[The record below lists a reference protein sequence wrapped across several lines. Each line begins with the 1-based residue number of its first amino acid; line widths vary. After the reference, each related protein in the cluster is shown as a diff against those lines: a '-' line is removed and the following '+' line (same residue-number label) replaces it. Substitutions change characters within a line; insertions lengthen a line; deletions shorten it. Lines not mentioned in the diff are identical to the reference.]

1 MTGSDIATAP
11 TFSCSFVARLLILL
25 PNSTEVCMDTETPSA
40 PAPQPSPDAP
50 SIRLRSRAEV
60 EREIQKRVDEERR
73 RLESQRL
80 NRERQHFHRPIERAF
95 TAAERDRV
103 TILFGGLTWKH
114 EWLIRSAFESAGY
127 KVELLPTPD
136 VAGFQLGKEFG
147 NNGQCNPTY
156 FMVGHLIKYLQGLE
170 AKGLSRQD
178 IVNNYVFFTAGSC
191 GPCRFGM
198 YEAEYR
204 LGVQNAGFDGFRIL
218 LFQQDDGINAASGEP
233 GLKFTVDFGL
243 GAFNAINFGDV
254 LNDVGCQIRP
264 YEATTGETEQ
274 VFKEVMEQ
282 LSAALRG
289 RQMFRVSER
298 FPPWLAKRVLA
309 NRIAEAATHTTGKIV
324 DHLWGRQT
332 TEILREARERLEQID
347 VDRLRVKPL
356 VKVTGEFFAQTTEGD
371 GNFHMFQ
378 FLEREGAEIKVEPIA
393 NWIMY
398 LMWQAKA
405 RRKDRKWLDM
415 AKPKPW
421 EVHRRALAELKFRQ
435 KQLFLGI
442 GEGLYAHLYRRAV
455 KGLGGIAHPLLDM
468 QELAA
473 LAQPYYHRFARGGE
487 GHLEVA
493 KNIYYTVH
501 KKAHMVLSLKP
512 FGCMPSSQ
520 SDGVQSAVMNHFKD
534 MIFLPIETSGEGEI
548 NAHSRVQMALGEAKA
563 KAKLEFQQA
572 LESTGK
578 RLEDIQAFVADHP
591 ELRRPFYKVPHRHG
605 VTGTAA
611 NFVLHVS
618 DLMDRRRPLWS
629 MARREA
635 AVAH

>member
-1 MTGSDIATAP
+1 MNTAP
-11 TFSCSFVARLLILL
+11 RSDSK
-25 PNSTEVCMDTETPSA
+25 STHPLESA
-40 PAPQPSPDAP
+40 GTLQ
-50 SIRLRSRAEV
+50 LKSREDI
-60 EREIQKRVDEERR
+60 EREIQRRVEEERR
-73 RLESQRL
+73 RLEARHSKPRAQF
-80 NRERQHFHRPIERAF
+80 QKPIERPF
-95 TAAERDRV
+95 TAAERKSV

-114 EWLIRSAFESAGY
+114 EWLLRSVFQSAGY

-170 AKGLSRQD
+170 AKGLSREE
-178 IVNNYVFFTAGSC
+178 IVDNYVFFTAGSC

-204 LGVQNAGFDGFRIL
+204 LGVQNAGFEGFRIL
-218 LFQQDDGINAASGEP
+218 LFQQDDGINAASGEA

-243 GAFNAINFGDV
+243 GALNALNFGDV
-254 LNDVGCQIRP
+254 MNDVCCQIRP
-264 YEATTGETEQ
+264 YEAKRGETDR
-274 VFKEVMEQ
+274 VFKEVMEE
-282 LSAALRG
+282 LSTALRD
-289 RQMFRVSER
+289 RQMFHVNDR
-298 FPPWLAKRVLA
+298 FHPAVAKRILA
-309 NRIAEAATHTTGKIV
+309 NKVVESITHTTGKIV
-324 DHLWGRQT
+324 DHLWGKQT
-332 TEILREARERLEQID
+332 KDALRGAREKLEQIE

-371 GNFHMFQ
+371 GNFHMFE

-398 LMWQAKA
+398 LLWQAKA
-405 RRKDRKWLDM
+405 HHRDRKWLDM
-415 AKPKPW
+415 TKPGRW
-421 EVHRRALAELKFRQ
+421 QVHKRALAELKFNQ
-435 KQLFLGI
+435 KQMFFGI
-442 GEGLYAHLYRRAV
+442 GEAFYSHLYGRV
-455 KGLGGIAHPLLDM
+455 VDGLGGIAHKLLD
-468 QELAA
+468 QRELAR

-487 GHLEVA
+487 GHLEVG

-548 NAHSRVQMALGEAKA
+548 NAHSRVQMALGEAKG

-572 LESTGK
+572 LESTGR
-578 RLEDIQAFVADHP
+578 RLEDIQAYVADHP
-591 ELRRPFYKVPHRHG
+591 ELRKPFYKVPHRHG

-611 NFVLHVS
+611 NFALHVS
-618 DLMDRRRPLWS
+618 DLMKRRRPRLS
-629 MARREA
+629 MPERIPQAEGAR
-635 AVAH
+635 

>member
-1 MTGSDIATAP
+1 MSTATRAESP
-11 TFSCSFVARLLILL
+11 AFQPPLL
-25 PNSTEVCMDTETPSA
+25 P
-40 PAPQPSPDAP
+40 
-50 SIRLRSRAEV
+50 LKSRRDIEEEI
-60 EREIQKRVDEERR
+60 ERRVLEERR
-73 RLESQRL
+73 RLEAQR
-80 NRERQHFHRPIERAF
+80 RGPERAHFRRPVERPF

-103 TILFGGLTWKH
+103 TILIGGLTWKH
-114 EWLIRSAFESAGY
+114 EWLLRAAFQSAGY

-136 VAGFQLGKEFG
+136 VASFQLGKEFG

-170 AKGLSRQD
+170 ARGLSRQEIID
-178 IVNNYVFFTAGSC
+178 NYVFFTAGSC

-243 GAFNAINFGDV
+243 GAFNALNFGDV
-254 LNDVGCQIRP
+254 LNDVCGQIRP
-264 YEATTGETEQ
+264 YEVTPGETDR
-274 VFKEVMEQ
+274 VFREVVEE
-282 LSAALRG
+282 LSAGIRE
-289 RQMFRVSER
+289 RRMFHVADR
-298 FPPWLAKRVLA
+298 FPAWLAKRILA
-309 NRIAEAATHTTGKIV
+309 NKSAESVAHTLGKVV
-324 DHLWGRQT
+324 DHLWGEQT
-332 TEILREARERLEQID
+332 DRMLRAARERLARIE

-371 GNFHMFQ
+371 GNFRMFQ

-393 NWIMY
+393 NWTMY
-398 LMWQAKA
+398 LLWQARA
-405 RRKDRKWLDM
+405 HHRDRKWLDM
-415 AKPKPW
+415 TKPPAW
-421 EVHRRALAELKFRQ
+421 AVHRRALAELKFRQ
-435 KQLFLGI
+435 KQLFFGLG
-442 GEGLYAHLYRRAV
+442 EALYAHLYGRIIR
-455 KGLGGIAHPLLDM
+455 GLGGIAHPLLDM
-468 QELAA
+468 QELAD

-563 KAKLEFQQA
+563 KARLEFQQA
-572 LESTGK
+572 LDATGR
-578 RLEDIQAFVADHP
+578 RLEEIRGFVADHP
-591 ELRRPFYKVPHRHG
+591 ELRRPFYRVPRRRG

-611 NFVLHVS
+611 NFLLHVD
-618 DLMDRRRPLWS
+618 DLMGRRRRLFAGAGPGRVRACGLRAS
-629 MARREA
+629 RADSGGRA
-635 AVAH
+635 ASPAGAGLTGERV